1 MKRILITG
9 ILLIMSL
16 SLIAQQKADRETYYF
31 SFDGKNYAVV
41 KEMMTWANAS
51 AYAVTQGG
59 YLVEINSI
67 EEQLAVYD
75 AIINGA
81 GVPNN
86 YTSISNGGGIA
97 YVWIGATDQHNEGTW
112 LWDGD
117 NNNLGTHFWTG
128 EGQNGASNGSAV
140 NNAYF
145 NWGGTS
151 TGVPKEPDNYNF
163 DQNYGAIGLRGWPS
177 GTTNLGIPG
186 EWNDI
191 IGIVNLYFVIEYNE
205 TSNDDVNLPE
215 FNKIKA
221 YPNPTRSS
229 LKFDRA
235 DQVKSVDVYN
245 IKGQKIMSTQDKEI
259 DLSPYQKGVYLLK
272 ISDGKRIHYQKIMLL
287 E

>member
-1 MKRILITG
+1 MCLC
-9 ILLIMSL
+9 LL
-16 SLIAQQKADRETYYF
+16 AEQKADRETYYF
-31 SFDGKNYAVV
+31 SFDGKDYAVV

-51 AYAVTQGG
+51 AYAVAHGG
-59 YLVEINSI
+59 YLVEINSV
-67 EEQLAVYD
+67 EEQNAVYD

-86 YTSISNGGGIA
+86 YTTINNGGGIA
-97 YVWIGATDQHNEGTW
+97 YIWIGATDQHNEGTW

-117 NNNLGTHFWTG
+117 NNNEGTHFWTG

-140 NNAYF
+140 NNAYI

-151 TGVPKEPDNYNF
+151 TGTPKEPDNYNF
-163 DQNYGAIGLRGWPS
+163 DQNYGAIGLRGWPA

-205 TSNDDVNLPE
+205 TNNDPE
-215 FNKIKA
+215 IISPEQKKIKA

-229 LKFDRA
+229 LKFDQT
-235 DQVKSVDVYN
+235 DPIQSLEVYN
-245 IKGQKIMSTQDKEI
+245 IKGQKILSTQEREI
-259 DLSPYQKGVYLLK
+259 DLSPYQKGIYLLR
-272 ISDGKRIHYQKIMLL
+272 INDGKQIHYQKVMLL
-287 E
+287 D